1 MDGTLSDI
9 ESAWKIPR
17 AYRMN
22 GMKSTRSLPWRFWES
37 EWRHFP
43 DGFVQQESTIY
54 LFSLPE
60 SLLKNLPKFR

>member
-1 MDGTLSDI
+1 MDVTLSDI
-9 ESAWKIPR
+9 ESAWKTHR

-22 GMKSTRSLPWRFWES
+22 VITSTLSLLWRSQES

-43 DGFVQQESTIY
+43 DSSVQQKSTIY

-60 SLLKNLPKFR
+60 SLLKNLPRFR